1 MMNRSNNKSQAM
13 KEGMTQEKAPRE
25 SAMHDTVKKSEDR
38 HKKVSGELHPSPST
52 HHRKGCK

>member
-1 MMNRSNNKSQAM
+1 M